1 MLQKNIEELANSLV
15 ILGNIVIPASV
26 SWTGLAHEKADSIL
40 EIFRSTGLKQVHFY
54 LSHS

>member
-15 ILGNIVIPASV
+15 ILGNIMIPASV